1 MDRRAV
7 GGRATSRRG
16 GVRVA
21 VAEWPP
27 VMRELVRAAET
38 ECPRGH
44 AEALVD
50 LTTLALRKVP
60 ARGVFD
66 PSAQD
71 EHELFAEIEKVGRA
85 RFELADA
92 EAAWRQAIKAAALPL
107 ERRDALERAAVQV
120 QTASDTSY
128 FYAGLAF
135 GLVFV
140 CVYRSS

>member
-1 MDRRAV
+1 M
-7 GGRATSRRG
+7 GRRG

-21 VAEWPP
+21 IAEWPP
-27 VMRELVRAAET
+27 VLRELVRAAEA

-44 AEALVD
+44 AGALAD
-50 LTTLALRKVP
+50 LTALARRKVP

-66 PSAQD
+66 PGAEGD
-71 EHELFAEIEKVGRA
+71 HELFAEIEKVGRA
-85 RFELADA
+85 HLGLASA
-92 EAAWRQAIKAAALPL
+92 ERAWRNAIRATTLPV

-140 CVYRSS
+140 CVYRSP

>member
-1 MDRRAV
+1 MGRRDR
-7 GGRATSRRG
+7 
-16 GVRVA
+16 VRVA

-27 VMRELVRAAET
+27 VLRELVRAAEA

-44 AEALVD
+44 AEALTD
-50 LTTLALRKVP
+50 LMMLALRKVP

-66 PSAQD
+66 PGAQGD
-71 EHELFAEIEKVGRA
+71 HELFAEIEKVGRA
-85 RFELADA
+85 RFALA
-92 EAAWRQAIKAAALPL
+92 EAETAWRQAIKTTALPL

-135 GLVFV
+135 ALVFV